1 MTKWVKT
8 DDLERVNTRNVLRT
22 IELENGLSRA
32 QVARRLG
39 LSRTTIST
47 IVSKLISVGFVT
59 EQQSK
64 AKGRGRPG
72 IHLSLTTKRWYA
84 IGAEFHSKKWVAV
97 VTDLEGRL
105 LKILETPV
113 KKEDADSFL
122 LGLKETI
129 QMIMK
134 DLPGPMLPAIGVGT
148 PGLVDCEKG
157 VILRADDF
165 GWRQVEVKKYLEE
178 ELGLKTFVLNRH
190 RAGGLAES
198 RFGVGRKVHNLV
210 YIGIGTGISAAF
222 ISDGILIHGANYS
235 AGEIGHM
242 IVDPGGDRC
251 GCGKKGCLQAVASGS
266 ALVRMAQEALRRGE
280 ASSLREMM
288 EGEGGELS
296 GELICREAA
305 KGDPLSLRC
314 VEQAAGFLGI
324 AVANIITSFNPD
336 MVIIGGPVGQTGD
349 PLVRLIREE
358 AARWAMEHPFSATRI
373 VQGVLGETVGALG
386 AACLVLDRKLELVC
400 TEKEGNHL

>member
-8 DDLERVNTRNVLRT
+8 DDLERVNARNVLKT
-22 IELENGLSRA
+22 IELEKGLSRA

-64 AKGRGRPG
+64 ARGRGRPG
-72 IHLSLTTKRWYA
+72 IHLSITSDRWYA

-97 VTDLEGRL
+97 ITNLEGRT

-113 KKEDADSFL
+113 KKEDVESFL
-122 LGLKETI
+122 VGLKETVQAI
-129 QMIMK
+129 LK
-134 DLPGPMLPAIGVGT
+134 DLPGPMLPAIGVGA
-148 PGLVDCEKG
+148 PGLVDCENG

-198 RFGVGRKVHNLV
+198 RFGVGKNVHNLV

-222 ISDGILIHGANYS
+222 ISDGILIHGASYA

-242 IVDPGGDRC
+242 IIDPGGDRC
-251 GCGKKGCLQAVASGS
+251 GCGKTGCLQAVASGS
-266 ALVRMAQEALRRGE
+266 ALVRMARDALRRGE
-280 ASSLREMM
+280 ASSLREVM
-288 EGEGGELS
+288 EREGGELS
-296 GELICREAA
+296 GESICLEAA
-305 KGDPLSLRC
+305 RGDHLSLRC
-314 VEQAAGFLGI
+314 VEQAAKFLGI
-324 AVANIITSFNPD
+324 AVANIINSFNPD
-336 MVIIGGPVGQTGD
+336 LVIIGGPVGQVGD
-349 PLVRLIREE
+349 PLVRSIREE
-358 AARWAMEHPFSATRI
+358 AAKWAMEHPFSATRI
-373 VQGVLGETVGALG
+373 VQGELGETVGALG
-386 AACLVLDRKLELVC
+386 AACLVLDRKLDLI
-400 TEKEGNHL
+400 